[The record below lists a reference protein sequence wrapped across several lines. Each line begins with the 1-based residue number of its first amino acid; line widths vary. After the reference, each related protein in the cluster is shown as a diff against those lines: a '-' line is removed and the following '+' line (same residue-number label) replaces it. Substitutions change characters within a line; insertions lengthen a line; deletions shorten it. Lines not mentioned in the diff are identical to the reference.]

1 MWGLGWDGLI
11 DRDTPGTGVVLLGFW
26 GCGGAWVVLDVGW
39 VFVWIMV
46 RGERGFFEGGVLSV

>member
-1 MWGLGWDGLI
+1 MWGRGWGGLI
-11 DRDTPGTGVVLLGFW
+11 DGGTRLGQAWYFW

-46 RGERGFFEGGVLSV
+46 RGERGFFEGGVLRV